1 MFDLNA
7 VQSALRES
15 GLDGWLLYDFRGLNV
30 LATRVLDFDTDA
42 TFSRRFL
49 YWVPAE
55 GEPHK
60 LVHRIEDSALDH
72 LPGEKTIYLRW
83 QEFEEGIAALVNG
96 SAQIAMEYSPRNAN
110 PYVSRVD
117 AGTIELV
124 RGCGVEIVSSGD
136 LIQLFEAVWDEQQW
150 QMHLAAAKV
159 TDGAF
164 EVAWSSIADAVR
176 SGDGIEEAAVRDAI
190 MRHFAD
196 NDCNTYHPPIVGRG
210 PHSGLPHYETGTGD
224 DTLIR
229 EGDFVLVDLWCKLN
243 KPRSV
248 YSDVTRTGFV
258 GESVPDKYT
267 EVFKIV
273 AAGRDAGIA
282 CAKEA
287 FSVGRALQGWEID
300 DAVRTV
306 IAEAGYGEYFGH
318 RTGHNIGQEVHGN
331 GAHMDNLET
340 REERRVL
347 PNTCFS
353 IEPGIYLPEFGI
365 RSEVDVYIA
374 ADGEVHV
381 TGGPQT
387 EVLPV
392 LRAY

>member
-1 MFDLNA
+1 
-7 VQSALRES
+7 
-15 GLDGWLLYDFRGLNV
+15 
-30 LATRVLDFDTDA
+30 
-42 TFSRRFL
+42 
-49 YWVPAE
+49 
-55 GEPHK
+55 
-60 LVHRIEDSALDH
+60 
-72 LPGEKTIYLRW
+72 
-83 QEFEEGIAALVNG
+83 
-96 SAQIAMEYSPRNAN
+96 
-110 PYVSRVD
+110 
-117 AGTIELV
+117 
-124 RGCGVEIVSSGD
+124 
-136 LIQLFEAVWDEQQW
+136 
-150 QMHLAAAKV
+150 MHLDAAKV

-164 EVAWSSIADAVR
+164 VVAWSSIADAVR
-176 SGDGIEEAAVRDAI
+176 NGNGIEEAAVRDAI
-190 MRHFAD
+190 MQHFAD

-210 PHSGLPHYETGTGD
+210 PHSGLPHYETGTGE

-229 EGDFVLVDLWCKLN
+229 EGDFVLIDQWCKLN

-258 GESVPDKYT
+258 GEAVPDKYT

-306 IAEAGYGEYFGH
+306 IAEAGYGEYFRH

-392 LRAY
+392 LRDF